1 MGKKK
6 EKKLTLKEA
15 EKITGPLSNWGSFPN
30 TPEFDKHQKDFLEE
44 LFYRDRIVPT
54 WKNLGQMASRMFDDP
69 QNVLDILV
77 ENAEKTLKATDLKR
91 FYLTK
96 FIEDER
102 DKKIN
107 KGKGLRT
114 VISENLESCCKLIST
129 PFHLVGASK
138 TQMNENPKL
147 KVGNIFTFDQIV
159 ERVDRKYRRVMDA
172 PDVKREFNKWLKEE
186 FRYKEFND
194 FLKKPDPKDKK

>member
-1 MGKKK
+1 MDSKKK
-6 EKKLTLKEA
+6 LSLKL
-15 EKITGPLSNWGSFPN
+15 SDYGSVPN
-30 TPEFDKHQKDFLEE
+30 TPEFAKHQKDFLEE

-69 QNVLDILV
+69 QDVLDILV
-77 ENAEKTLKATDLKR
+77 ENADKTLKATDLKR
-91 FYLTK
+91 FYLTQ

-114 VISENLESCCKLIST
+114 VISENLENCCKLINI
-129 PFHLVGASK
+129 PFHTVGASK

-147 KVGNIFTFDQIV
+147 KDEGNVYTFDQIV

-172 PDVKREFNKWLKEE
+172 SDVKREFNKWRKEE
-186 FRYKEFND
+186 FRRKEFND
-194 FLKKPDPKDKK
+194 FLKKPTPKNKK

>member
-15 EKITGPLSNWGSFPN
+15 QKIVGPLSDYGSFPN
-30 TPEFDKHQKDFLEE
+30 TPEFAKQQKDFLEE
-44 LFYRDRIVPT
+44 LFYSDRVIPT
-54 WKNLGQMASRMFDDP
+54 WKNLGEMASRMFDNP
-69 QNVLDILV
+69 QDVLDILV

-91 FYLTK
+91 FYLTQ

-114 VISENLESCCKLIST
+114 VISENLENCCKLISI
-129 PFHLVGASK
+129 PFDLVGASK

-147 KVGNIFTFDQIV
+147 RTGAHYTFDQIV
-159 ERVDRKYRRVMDA
+159 ERVDRKYRRVMDD
-172 PDVKREFNKWLKEE
+172 PNVKREFKKWYRDE
-186 FRYKEFND
+186 FRRKDFNH
-194 FLKKPDPKDKK
+194 FLKKPTPINKK

>member
-1 MGKKK
+1 MGSKKK
-6 EKKLTLKEA
+6 LSLKEA
-15 EKITGPLSNWGSFPN
+15 KKITGPLSKIGSFPN
-30 TPEFDKHQKDFLEE
+30 TPAFAKHQKDFLEE

-54 WKNLGQMASRMFDDP
+54 WKNLGEMASRMFDDP
-69 QNVLDILV
+69 QDVLDILV

-91 FYLTK
+91 FYLTQ

-102 DKKIN
+102 GKKIN

-114 VISENLESCCKLIST
+114 VISENLENCCKLIST
-129 PFHLVGASK
+129 PFHLVAPSK

-147 KVGNIFTFDQIV
+147 KIDNVFTFDQIV

-172 PDVKREFNKWLKEE
+172 PDVKREFNKWRKEE
-186 FRYKEFND
+186 FRRKEFND
-194 FLKKPDPKDKK
+194 FLKKPTPKDKK

>member
-30 TPEFDKHQKDFLEE
+30 TPEFAKHQKDFLEE
-44 LFYRDRIVPT
+44 LFYSDRVIPT
-54 WKNLGQMASRMFDDP
+54 WKNLGEMASRMYVTAQDA
-69 QNVLDILV
+69 LDILV
-77 ENAEKTLKATDLKR
+77 ENADKTLKATDLKR
-91 FYLTK
+91 FYLTQ

-102 DKKIN
+102 GKKIN

-114 VISENLESCCKLIST
+114 VISENLENCCKLISI

-147 KVGNIFTFDQIV
+147 RSGANYTFDQIV
-159 ERVDRKYRRVMDA
+159 ERIDRKYRRVMDD
-172 PDVKREFNKWLKEE
+172 PNVKREFNKWLKEE
-186 FRYKEFND
+186 FIHKEFND
-194 FLKKPDPKDKK
+194 FLKKPAPKDKK

>member
-1 MGKKK
+1 MGSKKR
-6 EKKLTLKEA
+6 KKLSTK
-15 EKITGPLSNWGSFPN
+15 LSDWGSGPGNAYGYGYVLQEMFS
-30 TPEFDKHQKDFLEE
+30 K
-44 LFYRDRIVPT
+44 DRISAT
-54 WKNLGQMASRMFDDP
+54 WKNLGELASRMYDDP
-69 QNVLDILV
+69 QDAFDILQK
-77 ENAEKTLKATDLKR
+77 NADNTLKTTNVKR

-114 VISENLESCCKLIST
+114 VISENLESCCKLINI
-129 PFHLVGASK
+129 PFYLVEASK
-138 TQMNENPKL
+138 TQMNDNPKL
-147 KVGNIFTFDQIV
+147 KEANDYTFDQIV

-186 FRYKEFND
+186 FRHKEFND
-194 FLKKPDPKDKK
+194 FLKKAAPKDKQ

>member
-30 TPEFDKHQKDFLEE
+30 TPEFAKHQKDFLEE

-54 WKNLGQMASRMFDDP
+54 WKNLGQMASRMFNDP
-69 QNVLDILV
+69 QDVLDILV

-114 VISENLESCCKLIST
+114 VISENLENCCKLISI
-129 PFHLVGASK
+129 PFHLVEASK
-138 TQMNENPKL
+138 TQMKENSKL
-147 KVGNIFTFDQIV
+147 KIANVFTFDQIV

-186 FRYKEFND
+186 FRHKEFND
-194 FLKKPDPKDKK
+194 FLKKAAPKDKQ

>member
-15 EKITGPLSNWGSFPN
+15 QKITGPLSNWGSGAD
-30 TPEFDKHQKDFLEE
+30 TAYASVLEE

-54 WKNLGQMASRMFDDP
+54 WKNLGQMASRMFDNP
-69 QNVLDILV
+69 QDVLDILV

-91 FYLTK
+91 FYLTQ

-114 VISENLESCCKLIST
+114 VISENLENCCKLIST
-129 PFHLVGASK
+129 PFHLVEVSK

-147 KVGNIFTFDQIV
+147 KIDNVFSFDQIV

-172 PDVKREFNKWLKEE
+172 PHVKREFNKWRKEE
-186 FRYKEFND
+186 FRRKEFND
-194 FLKKPDPKDKK
+194 FLKKPTPINKK